1 MELTLGC
8 ENELKHASTMVH
20 NNKFKS
26 ILANLGTNRLNF
38 SKNWLAV
45 SHMGESGSNEYDNVK
60 IYYRRYWKTM
70 EPTPAMSSFEHY

>member
-8 ENELKHASTMVH
+8 ENELKLASTMVY

-26 ILANLGTNRLNF
+26 ILANLGTNRLKF

-45 SHMGESGSNEYDNVK
+45 SHMGRVWEK
-60 IYYRRYWKTM
+60 QIW
-70 EPTPAMSSFEHY
+70 